1 MTELYLLLSPHG
13 AVSRSKTELRFARGG
28 APVADLVLRN
38 GVVFTV
44 DAARSWATGVAV
56 DKGRIVA
63 LARNGDALDSWIEP
77 RTQVISL
84 DGRLVLPGF
93 QDAHVHPPTAGLGL
107 LRCNLHGGEDRSSY
121 LETIAAYAVGHPDEP
136 WILGGGWAMDAF
148 PGGTP
153 TRDDLDRVVP
163 DRPVFLINRDGHG
176 GWVNSRA
183 LAAAGI
189 DQSTGDPSDGRIE
202 RCGDG
207 EPAGTLQEGA
217 MELVRRVVP
226 PDTVADYE
234 RGLGVAQD
242 YLLSLGITA
251 WQDADVTPETE
262 EAYRALAGR
271 GELIARVVGAMWW
284 ERSAGEEQIE
294 DLIAR
299 RDRGSVGRFRPTSVK
314 MMLDGV
320 AENFTASMLDPYL
333 GAAGQP
339 TSNRGIDF
347 IDPERL
353 PRYVTR
359 LDAEG
364 FQVHFHA
371 IGDRAVH
378 NALDAVAAARQVN
391 GWSDARHHVSHIQVI
406 APDDLPRF
414 RQLGVVANGQPFWAC
429 YEGYQTELT
438 IPFLG
443 PERSARQ
450 YPFRSLLRHGATL
463 AFGSDWSV
471 STPDPLQE
479 METAVRRVSPDHRQE
494 QPFYPQERISPAE
507 AVAAFTAGSAY
518 VNHLDGETGSVE
530 VGKAADL
537 VVLDRNI
544 FEFKSIGDAAVMATI
559 VNGKVAFLAETW
571 GSGEGD

>member
-1 MTELYLLLSPHG
+1 M
-13 AVSRSKTELRFARGG
+13 
-28 APVADLVLRN
+28 ADLVLR
-38 GVVFTV
+38 GGAVFTV

-56 DKGRIVA
+56 RDGRIVA
-63 LARNGDALDSWIEP
+63 VARDDHELEQWIGPKTE
-77 RTQVISL
+77 VMSL

-93 QDAHVHPPTAGLGL
+93 QDAHIHPPTAGLGL
-107 LRCNLHGGEDRSSY
+107 MRCNLHGCDDRASY
-121 LETIAAYAVGHPDEP
+121 LETIAAYADQHPDEA
-136 WILGGGWAMDAF
+136 WVLGGGWAMDAF

-153 TRDDLDRVVP
+153 TRQDLDRIVP
-163 DRPVFLINRDGHG
+163 DRPVFLVNRDGHG
-176 GWVNSRA
+176 AWANSRA
-183 LAAAGI
+183 LAEAKIRA
-189 DQSTGDPSDGRIE
+189 STADPGDGRIE
-202 RCGDG
+202 RESDG
-207 EPAGTLQEGA
+207 APAGTLQEGA

-226 PDTVADYE
+226 DDTVADYE
-234 RGLGVAQD
+234 RGLKVAQD

-251 WQDADVTPETE
+251 WQDADVNQQTE
-262 EAYRALAGR
+262 AAYRSLAGR
-271 GELIARVVGAMWW
+271 GELIARVVGALWW

-294 DLIAR
+294 ELMER
-299 RDRGSVGRFRPTSVK
+299 RERGPVGRFRPTSVK

-333 GAAGQP
+333 GPDGTA

-347 IDPERL
+347 IDPELL

-371 IGDRAVH
+371 IGDRAVR
-378 NALDAVAAARQVN
+378 NALDAVEAARLAN
-391 GWSDARHHVSHIQVI
+391 GWSDARHHISHIQVI
-406 APDDLPRF
+406 ARDDLPRF
-414 RQLGVVANGQPFWAC
+414 RQLGVVANGQPFWAV

-443 PERSARQ
+443 PERSAGQ

-471 STPDPLQE
+471 STPNPLLE
-479 METAVRRVSPDHRQE
+479 IETAVRRISPEDRQE
-494 QPFYPQERISPAE
+494 RVFYPEERISLAD
-507 AVAAFTAGSAY
+507 AIAAFTAGSAY
-518 VNHLDGETGSVE
+518 VNHLDEETGSIE

-544 FEFKSIGDAAVMATI
+544 FEDDWIGDATVTATI
-559 VNGKVAFLAETW
+559 VAGKVAF
-571 GSGEGD
+571 GSVV

>member
-1 MTELYLLLSPHG
+1 M
-13 AVSRSKTELRFARGG
+13 
-28 APVADLVLRN
+28 ADLVLRD
-38 GVVFTV
+38 GAVFTV

-56 DKGRIVA
+56 RDGRIVA
-63 LARNGDALDSWIEP
+63 VARDDHELEQWIGPKTE
-77 RTQVISL
+77 VMSL

-93 QDAHVHPPTAGLGL
+93 QDAHIHPPTAGLGL
-107 LRCNLHGGEDRSSY
+107 MRCNLHGCDDRASY
-121 LETIAAYAVGHPDEP
+121 LKTIAAYADQHPDEA
-136 WILGGGWAMDAF
+136 WVLGGGWAMDAF

-153 TRDDLDRVVP
+153 TRQDLDRIVP
-163 DRPVFLINRDGHG
+163 DRPVFLVNRDGHG
-176 GWVNSRA
+176 AWVNSRA
-183 LAAAGI
+183 LAEAKIHA
-189 DQSTGDPSDGRIE
+189 STADPGDGRIE
-202 RCGDG
+202 RESDG
-207 EPAGTLQEGA
+207 APAGTLQEGA

-226 PDTVADYE
+226 DDTVADYE
-234 RGLGVAQD
+234 RGLKVAQD

-251 WQDADVTPETE
+251 WQDADVNQQTE
-262 EAYRALAGR
+262 AAYRSLAGR
-271 GELIARVVGAMWW
+271 GELIARVVGALWW
-284 ERSAGEEQIE
+284 ERSPGEEQIE
-294 DLIAR
+294 ELIER
-299 RDRGSVGRFRPTSVK
+299 RERGPVGRFRPTSVK

-333 GAAGQP
+333 GPDGTE

-347 IDPERL
+347 IDAELL

-371 IGDRAVH
+371 IGDRAVR
-378 NALDAVAAARQVN
+378 NALDAVEAARLAN
-391 GWSDARHHVSHIQVI
+391 GWSDARHHISHIQVI
-406 APDDLPRF
+406 ARDDLPRF
-414 RQLGVVANGQPFWAC
+414 RRLGVVANGQPFWAV

-471 STPDPLQE
+471 STPNPLLE
-479 METAVRRVSPDHRQE
+479 IETAVRRISPEDRQE
-494 QPFYPQERISPAE
+494 RVFYPEERISLAD
-507 AVAAFTAGSAY
+507 AIAAFTAGSAY
-518 VNHLDGETGSVE
+518 VNHLDEETGSIE

-544 FEFKSIGDAAVMATI
+544 FEDEAIGDAIVTATI
-559 VNGKVAFLAETW
+559 VAGKIAF
-571 GSGEGD
+571 GSDV

>member
-1 MTELYLLLSPHG
+1 M
-13 AVSRSKTELRFARGG
+13 
-28 APVADLVLRN
+28 ADLVLR
-38 GVVFTV
+38 GGAVFTV

-56 DKGRIVA
+56 RDGRIVA
-63 LARNGDALDSWIEP
+63 VARDDHELEQWIGPKTE
-77 RTQVISL
+77 VMSL

-93 QDAHVHPPTAGLGL
+93 QDAHIHPPTAGLGL
-107 LRCNLHGGEDRSSY
+107 MRCNLHGCDDRASY
-121 LETIAAYAVGHPDEP
+121 LETIAAYADQHPDEA
-136 WILGGGWAMDAF
+136 WVLGGGWAMDAF

-153 TRDDLDRVVP
+153 TRQDLDRIVP
-163 DRPVFLINRDGHG
+163 DRPVFLVNRDGHG
-176 GWVNSRA
+176 AWANSRA
-183 LAAAGI
+183 LAEAKIRA
-189 DQSTGDPSDGRIE
+189 STADPGDGRIE
-202 RCGDG
+202 RESDG
-207 EPAGTLQEGA
+207 APAGTLQEGA

-226 PDTVADYE
+226 DDTVADYE
-234 RGLGVAQD
+234 RGLKVAQD

-251 WQDADVTPETE
+251 WQDADVNQQTE
-262 EAYRALAGR
+262 AAYRSLAGR
-271 GELIARVVGAMWW
+271 GELIARVVGALWW

-294 DLIAR
+294 ELMER
-299 RDRGSVGRFRPTSVK
+299 RERGPVGRFRPTSVK

-333 GAAGQP
+333 GPDGTA

-347 IDPERL
+347 IDPELL

-371 IGDRAVH
+371 IGDRAVR
-378 NALDAVAAARQVN
+378 NALDAVEAARLAN
-391 GWSDARHHVSHIQVI
+391 GWSDARHHISHIQVI
-406 APDDLPRF
+406 ARDDLPRF
-414 RQLGVVANGQPFWAC
+414 RQLGVVANGQPFWAV

-443 PERSARQ
+443 PERSAGQ

-471 STPDPLQE
+471 STPNPLLE
-479 METAVRRVSPDHRQE
+479 IETAVRRISPEDRQE
-494 QPFYPQERISPAE
+494 RVFYPEERISLAD
-507 AVAAFTAGSAY
+507 AIAAFTAGSAY
-518 VNHLDGETGSVE
+518 VNHLDEETGSIE

-544 FEFKSIGDAAVMATI
+544 FEDEAIGDAAVTATI
-559 VNGKVAFLAETW
+559 VAGKVAF
-571 GSGEGD
+571 GSGV